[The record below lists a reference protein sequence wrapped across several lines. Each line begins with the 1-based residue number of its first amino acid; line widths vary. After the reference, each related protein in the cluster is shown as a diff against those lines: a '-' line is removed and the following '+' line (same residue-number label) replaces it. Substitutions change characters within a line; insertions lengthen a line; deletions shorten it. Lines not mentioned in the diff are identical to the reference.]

1 MTLGDVPMMLAVL
14 RGPEQ
19 PALCRYPA
27 HTKALGQQELRGR
40 SLPCS
45 LMMAAT
51 AVSAGTFF
59 PL

>member
-1 MTLGDVPMMLAVL
+1 MMLAVL

-19 PALCRYPA
+19 PALCRYSA
-27 HTKALGQQELRGR
+27 HTKALGQQELRGL